1 MKFFSVNQFVAAT
14 SKIVPKIE
22 KINIVFNV
30 KETKEDKFGKYN
42 ALPLLIFIFKS
53 EGEKEIWT
61 YSDIISKYEEEISI
75 TVPKP
80 EKSKNGYCNIQINTE
95 PVYMEKYQTSYY
107 KRFYS
112 GLTLKVIEKA
122 EESLQQKQ
130 ESEKTEDLDL

>member
-14 SKIVPKIE
+14 SKILPKIE
-22 KINIVFNV
+22 K
-30 KETKEDKFGKYN
+30 EAREDKFGKYN

-61 YSDIISKYEEEISI
+61 YNDIVSKYEEEISI

-80 EKSKNGYCNIQINTE
+80 EKSKNGYCNIQISTE

-122 EESLQQKQ
+122 EESQQQKK

>member
-1 MKFFSVNQFVAAT
+1 MKFLSVNQFVAAT
-14 SKIVPKIE
+14 SKIVPKI
-22 KINIVFNV
+22 KKMNNVFNV
-30 KETKEDKFGKYN
+30 KEAREDKFGKYN

-61 YSDIISKYEEEISI
+61 FNDIVSKYEEEISI

-80 EKSKNGYCNIQINTE
+80 EKSKNGYCNLQISTE

-122 EESLQQKQ
+122 EESQQQKK

>member
-22 KINIVFNV
+22 KINVVFNV
-30 KETKEDKFGKYN
+30 KEAREDKFGKYN

-61 YSDIISKYEEEISI
+61 YDDIITKYEEEISI
-75 TVPKP
+75 TVPKQ
-80 EKSKNGYCNIQINTE
+80 EKSKNGYCNIQISTE
-95 PVYMEKYQTSYY
+95 PIYMEKYDTYFY

-112 GLTLKVIEKA
+112 RLTVKVIKKV
-122 EESLQQKQ
+122 EESLQQKK
-130 ESEKTEDLDL
+130 ESEKIEDLDL